1 MDYKNRCFSKATFT
15 LFLFKQKTCIKTG
28 NKNRKINTYSFV
40 LQESDHKIV
49 GFIIFA
55 SMFNLANLITGSNML
70 CGFIAI
76 VLALAG
82 RIDIAP
88 LFIFLGAVLDFF
100 DGFVAR
106 KIGVSG
112 AMGKQLDSLADVITF
127 GVAPG
132 VIMLVMIVLGID
144 NSSLFPAE
152 DTTRVYQNDLTY
164 YTYFQVSAWMQALV
178 YNVPNNF
185 DASIK
190 FLPFVA
196 MIIPFL
202 SMFRLAKFNIDE
214 RQTDRFH
221 GLPTPLNTMFFMF
234 FPLYFSLNVDNWAHQ
249 GKFIHLIFDC
259 YTIAGITVVMSLM
272 MITDIPLIALKFKN
286 FSWKDNKF
294 RYLLVGKSLIII
306 LIFQLWAI
314 PIIVILYMILSII
327 DNYTTKKYEV
337 QS

>member
-1 MDYKNRCFSKATFT
+1 
-15 LFLFKQKTCIKTG
+15 
-28 NKNRKINTYSFV
+28 
-40 LQESDHKIV
+40 
-49 GFIIFA
+49 
-55 SMFNLANLITGSNML
+55 ML

-286 FSWKDNKF
+286 FNWKDNKF

-314 PIIVILYMILSII
+314 PIIVILYLILSII

>member
-1 MDYKNRCFSKATFT
+1 
-15 LFLFKQKTCIKTG
+15 
-28 NKNRKINTYSFV
+28 
-40 LQESDHKIV
+40 
-49 GFIIFA
+49 
-55 SMFNLANLITGSNML
+55 MFNLANILTGLNML
-70 CGFIAI
+70 SGFISI

-88 LFIFLGAVLDFF
+88 LFILLGAILDFF

-106 KIGVSG
+106 KLGVS
-112 AMGKQLDSLADVITF
+112 APIGKQLDSLADVVTF
-127 GVAPG
+127 GIAPG
-132 VIMLVMIVLGID
+132 VLTMVMIVLGVD
-144 NSSLFPAE
+144 WSSLIPLEGA
-152 DTTRVYQNDLTY
+152 TKTYQNDLTY
-164 YTYFQVSAWMQALV
+164 YVYFQILAWFQALF

-202 SMFRLAKFNIDE
+202 SMFRLAKFNVDE

-221 GLPTPLNTMFFMF
+221 GVPTPLNTIFFTF
-234 FPLYFSLNVDNWAHQ
+234 FPLYFYLNIDSWAHQ
-249 GKFIHLIFDC
+249 GKFIHFLFDC
-259 YTIAGITVVMSLM
+259 YSISAIAVLMSLL
-272 MITDIPLIALKFKN
+272 MITDIPLLALKFKN
-286 FSWKDNKF
+286 FSWKENQF

-314 PIIVILYMILSII
+314 PIIVILYLILSLI
-327 DNYTTKKYEV
+327 DNLSSKKNEI